1 VCSATGTAGTTPRV
15 NRRATDMGSTTAVGQ
30 VRGQRTLAMATTVSS
45 MPRGLATVPVALV
58 RPHRVLLVTLRQVW
72 GY

>member
-1 VCSATGTAGTTPRV
+1 
-15 NRRATDMGSTTAVGQ
+15 MGSTTAVGQ
-30 VRGQRTLAMATTVSS
+30 VRCQRTLAMATTVSS

-58 RPHRVLLVTLRQVW
+58 RPHRVLLVTLLQVW